1 MTTQTTTAPPRG
13 VLGGALPVAFRQA
26 LPIVLG
32 YVPVGFAFGVL
43 ALKNG
48 ISPLNAVLMS
58 TIVFAGS
65 AQLIAVGL
73 IGAGAAP
80 LSVIATTFVVNL
92 RHLLMA
98 AALAPFLRGWSR
110 RALAWF
116 GFQLTDETFAVHS
129 VRFGGGSLVRPETF
143 GINAIAHLGWIGGSW
158 LGVAAGSAI
167 ADVRPLGLDYALPAM
182 FIALV
187 VAQVKDKTHVLVGLA
202 AAGLSLLF
210 LEIGAGQWNVILAT
224 LVGASIGTGVAA
236 WTRN

>member
-1 MTTQTTTAPPRG
+1 MPVVSG
-13 VLGGALPVAFRQA
+13 SLVGAVRQA

-48 ISPLNAVLMS
+48 ISPANAVLMS
-58 TIVFAGS
+58 VIVFAGS

-98 AALAPFLRGWSR
+98 ASLAPFLSTWGKR
-110 RALAWF
+110 RLAWF
-116 GFQLTDETFAVHS
+116 GLQLTDETFAVHS
-129 VRFGGGSLVRPETF
+129 VRFHRSETDAPETF
-143 GINAIAHLGWIGGSW
+143 GINAIAHLGWIAGSW
-158 LGVAAGSAI
+158 LGVAASTVI
-167 ADVRPLGLDYALPAM
+167 SDVRPLGLDYALPAM

-187 VAQVKDKTHVLVGLA
+187 VAQTRHLTHVIVGLA
-202 AAGLSLLF
+202 AGTLSLVFFGLGI
-210 LEIGAGQWNVILAT
+210 EQWNVILAT
-224 LVGASIGTGVAA
+224 VAGASIGTGVAA
-236 WTRN
+236 WTRD

>member
-1 MTTQTTTAPPRG
+1 MTTQTTSAASAPAW
-13 VLGGALPVAFRQA
+13 GAALAGAMRQA

-48 ISPLNAVLMS
+48 ISPLNAVMMS
-58 TIVFAGS
+58 VIVFAGS

-80 LSVIATTFVVNL
+80 LSVVATTFVVNL

-98 AALAPFLRGWSR
+98 AALAPFLRSWSKR
-110 RALAWF
+110 SLAWF

-129 VRFGGGSLVRPETF
+129 VRFGGGSLDRTETF
-143 GINAIAHLGWIGGSW
+143 GINAIAQLGWIAGSW
-158 LGVAAGSAI
+158 LGVAASTVI
-167 ADVRPLGLDYALPAM
+167 TDVKPLGLDYALPAM

-187 VAQVKDKTHVLVGLA
+187 VAQVKGVAHVIVGLA
-202 AAGLSLLF
+202 AAGLSLAF
-210 LEIGAGQWNVILAT
+210 LEMGVGQYNVILAT
-224 LVGASIGTGVAA
+224 LAGASIGTGVAA
-236 WTRN
+236 WTRR